1 MSTLNDISQ
10 LLGLIAFVSLIWLAV
25 RAFRKRRVSW
35 GLGILLIP
43 LIPIAIYFAYFLSYG
58 PSRYHLYLPWAA
70 GLSTTIAATAYA
82 VKFWPE
88 VKKLF
93 LVYIT
98 SCTLSTALGLYVF
111 TAVGGWEAWEASQ
124 DVAEGIAMGNLTQ
137 QDALT
142 FMRRGLDMTEKGGVD
157 EKEQKEL
164 DFMRQFLSAF
174 ESGFTEESSRE
185 MEQKLKNLHNQPE
198 PGGNLEKEADPSG
211 NKRAQQEA
219 SSRPAAPPNA
229 SPRIARASIA
239 GDTEEKP
246 PAIKLIRFD
255 GSGSGGNGSPA
266 NALAQAKEWIGYSV
280 IVTPKKG
287 VRQEAVL
294 AGVSGKV
301 LRFEKRR
308 RTGTLSFSLKDQ
320 DIASIKVL
328 D

>member
-1 MSTLNDISQ
+1 MSTLNDMSQ
-10 LLGLIAFVSLIWLAV
+10 LLGLTAFVSLIWLAV

-43 LIPIAIYFAYFLSYG
+43 AIPIAIYFAYFLSYG
-58 PSRYHLYLPWAA
+58 PSRYHLYFPWAA

-82 VKFWPE
+82 LKYWAE

-98 SCTLSTALGLYVF
+98 SCTLSTALGIYVF
-111 TAVGGWEAWEASQ
+111 TAVGGWETWEASQ
-124 DVAEGIAMGNLTQ
+124 DVAAGIAMGNLTQ

-164 DFMRQFLSAF
+164 DFMRQFLNTF

-185 MEQKLKNLHNQPE
+185 MEQKLKNLHNQPA

-211 NKRAQQEA
+211 NNRPLPEA
-219 SSRPAAPPNA
+219 SSRPAAPANA
-229 SPRIARASIA
+229 SPGIARASIA
-239 GDTEEKP
+239 RDAGEKP
-246 PAIKLIRFD
+246 PAIQLIRFD
-255 GSGSGGNGSPA
+255 GSVSGREGAST
-266 NALAQAKEWIGYSV
+266 NALAMAKKWIGYSV
-280 IVTPKKG
+280 IVTPNKG
-287 VRQEAVL
+287 IPQEAVL
-294 AGVSGKV
+294 AAVSGNV

-308 RTGTLSFSLKDQ
+308 RTGTLSFSFKDQ
-320 DIASIKVL
+320 DIASIKLL